1 MHTILGITATH
12 DRLSPTLP
20 SKLPSKIPSSTSIS
34 PITYQESHHRQQAAK
49 TLIKKLSTAIYPQDR
64 DALWAAA
71 ALLGVTSL
79 TIIESTTPQET
90 WPLKNQDKPPDPS
103 DLQWMNLTK
112 GKEAIWNVTNPL
124 RPDSVFHILKDE
136 YRGLTVD
143 PGICAISELKVE
155 FVDVFNLADHDQPH
169 DPSID
174 INTSGNNGNGTRNPN
189 PYLKAISILTHLRGP
204 ECRNGSIPR
213 DLVFLSFM
221 EGPFRRLLQVKD
233 VRALLILAY
242 WYAPLCGDA
251 WFIARRA
258 WLECRAIC
266 LFLENV
272 GDKRVIG
279 LLGWPRGMCG
289 LD

>member
-12 DRLSPTLP
+12 DRLSLTLP
-20 SKLPSKIPSSTSIS
+20 SKLPSKSTSPP
-34 PITYQESHHRQQAAK
+34 PITHQESHHRQQAAK
-49 TLIKKLSTAIYPQDR
+49 NLIKKLSTAINPQDR
-64 DALWAAA
+64 DAVWAAA

-79 TIIESTTPQET
+79 TPIESTTPQET
-90 WPLKNQDKPPDPS
+90 WPLKNLDKPPDPS
-103 DLQWMNLTK
+103 DLQWMDLTK

-136 YRGLTVD
+136 YRVLTVD

-155 FVDVFNLADHDQPH
+155 FVDVFNLADHDKPH
-169 DPSID
+169 GPSID
-174 INTSGNNGNGTRNPN
+174 INSTGEDGNGTRNPN

-213 DLVFLSFM
+213 DLAFISFM
-221 EGPFRRLLQVKD
+221 EGSFRRLLQVKD
-233 VRALLILAY
+233 LRALLILAY
-242 WYAPLCGDA
+242 WYAPLCRGA

-266 LFLENV
+266 LYLEIV
-272 GDKRVIG
+272 CADGDEGVLG
-279 LLGWPRGMCG
+279 LMGWPREMCG
-289 LD
+289 LN

>member
-12 DRLSPTLP
+12 DRLSPALP
-20 SKLPSKIPSSTSIS
+20 SKLSSKIP
-34 PITYQESHHRQQAAK
+34 PAITYQESHHRQQAAK
-49 TLIKKLSTAIYPQDR
+49 NLIKKLSTAIYPQDR

-79 TIIESTTPQET
+79 SSIESITPQET

-103 DLQWMNLTK
+103 HLQWMNLTK
-112 GKEAIWNVTNPL
+112 GKEAIWNLTNPL
-124 RPDSVFHILKDE
+124 RPDSVFHILKEE
-136 YRGLTVD
+136 YRVMTVD

-155 FVDVFNLADHDQPH
+155 FVDVFNLADHDQSH

-174 INTSGNNGNGTRNPN
+174 TNPTGKNGNGTRNLNPN

-221 EGPFRRLLQVKD
+221 EGPFRSLLQVKD

-272 GDKRVIG
+272 CGDMGVIG